1 MHIRVNDL
9 GCKIGDN
16 NRLYSI
22 GSTSILLEWMEGD
35 IVLYRMMLDC
45 GLKSTTDKKNV
56 DNEKYRTLDITN
68 VSRIRDIMEDKV
80 PGYNSGIQTL
90 AISHCHE
97 DHVGGYPW
105 FYTYCKNKGIPE
117 PRPKLYQT
125 IMTWRQFLPF
135 QDDLYEIFEEPAQE
149 SEFNWDKSIVNE
161 IAAYAHPVDY
171 WTWIHVSPKPQDFE
185 IRLRFIPAGHIVGSS
200 MIEVDT
206 QKDGISLGKILFTGD
221 VCFRDGGFLVDPINQ
236 QMVTDTYEAVIME
249 GTYLRNRL
257 DPSEENKITGRPT
270 KKLQRPE
277 LREILKGKIIDTL
290 GKGGNLVL
298 LVYGIDRTANILVAL
313 REIIDENKLGIDLRN
328 KVFLDT
334 KIGGKIVDAYKK
346 NFESFVRFTGSHED
360 YAYFRKEL
368 VNRYNNGLGPSMLQQ
383 ATDQSVIYEY
393 VSGITHRSQVVEKFQ
408 NGGCIVVATSATL
421 EGGTALIAGSYMHPN
436 GWGSDPKNLFLIVG
450 GAIPGISAS
459 RAIRDC
465 RNQGFAEIWYSNY
478 IIEEGGKYKLFKE
491 RLMFSSRLDTLD
503 EFSAHANPE
512 ELRDFKRRVSAR
524 KYIVTHI
531 GGNFS
536 PEVTQSYVNDIFMAE
551 MSRSYLKGFKLP
563 LRGDVAILDGNHKI
577 DIELKQDEKTLKMD
591 QLTYGMLL
599 TKVVKEK
606 GYYGSTTVCDVIK
619 RLITEDD
626 QKISK
631 TG

>member
-1 MHIRVNDL
+1 MKIRINDL
-9 GCKIGDN
+9 GAKIGEN

-22 GSTSILLEWMEGD
+22 GATSILLEWMEGD
-35 IVLYRMMLDC
+35 IVIYRMMLDC
-45 GLKSTTDKKNV
+45 GLKNNIDKNFNRILDTTN
-56 DNEKYRTLDITN
+56 I
-68 VSRIRDIMEDKV
+68 SRIKDIMEDKV
-80 PGYNSGIQTL
+80 PGYNSGIQAL
-90 AISHCHE
+90 AVTHCHE

-135 QDDLYEIFEEPAQE
+135 QDDLYEIFEEPARE
-149 SEFNWDKSIVNE
+149 SEYHWEKGIINE
-161 IAAYAHPVDY
+161 ISAYAYPVDY
-171 WTWIHVSPKPQDFE
+171 WTWIPISPKPQDFE

-200 MIEVDT
+200 MIEIDT

-236 QMVTDTYEAVIME
+236 QIITDTYIAVIME
-249 GTYLRNRL
+249 GTYLRNRFAP
-257 DPSEENKITGRPT
+257 DEEKRLAGIPT
-270 KKLQRPE
+270 QKENRSVI
-277 LREILKGKIIDTL
+277 REHLKNRIIDTL

-298 LVYGIDRTANILVAL
+298 LIYGIDRTANVLVAI
-313 REIIDENKLGIDLRN
+313 REIIDEGKLGLDLSG
-328 KVFLDT
+328 KIFLDT

-346 NFESFVRFTGSHED
+346 NFESFVRNTSPED
-360 YAYFRKEL
+360 YRYFRKEL
-368 VNRYNNGLGPSMLQQ
+368 VNRHNDGLGPSMLQRSS
-383 ATDQSVIYEY
+383 DQSVIYEY
-393 VSGITHRSQVVEKFQ
+393 VSGMTHRSQVIEKFQ

-459 RAIRDC
+459 RAIRDY
-465 RNQGFAEIWYSNY
+465 RYNLEHTGQGFAEILYNNY
-478 IIEEGGKYKLFKE
+478 TIGENGDFVWFKE
-491 RLMFSSRLDTLD
+491 KLMFTSRLDTLD

-512 ELRDFKRRVSAR
+512 ELRDFKRRVSAE

-551 MSRSYLKGFKLP
+551 MSRNYLKGYKIP
-563 LRGDVAILDGNHKI
+563 LRGEVAILDGNHKI
-577 DIELKQDEKTLKMD
+577 IIDLKPDEKTLKMD
-591 QLTYGMLL
+591 PITYGLL
-599 TKVVKEK
+599 LVKTTKEK
-606 GYYGSTTVCDVIK
+606 GYYGSTTACDVIK

-631 TG
+631 IG

>member
-1 MHIRVNDL
+1 MYIRVNDL
-9 GCKIGDN
+9 GAKVER
-16 NRLYSI
+16 NRLYNI
-22 GSTSILLEWMEGD
+22 GATSILLEWMEGD
-35 IVLYRMMLDC
+35 IVLYRMMLDM
-45 GLKSTTDKKNV
+45 GLKTTTDEKNV
-56 DNEKYRTLDITN
+56 SNDKYRILDITN

-80 PGYNSGIQTL
+80 PGYNSGIQAL
-90 AISHCHE
+90 AVSHCHE

-105 FYTYCKNKGIPE
+105 FYQYCKDKGIPE

-135 QDDLYEIFEEPAQE
+135 QDDLYEIFEEPAKE
-149 SEFNWDKSIVNE
+149 SEFNWEKTIVNE
-161 IAAYAHPVDY
+161 IAAYADPVDY
-171 WTWIHVSPKPQDFE
+171 WVWKPVSPKPQDFE
-185 IRLRFIPAGHIVGSS
+185 IRIRFIPAGHIVGSS

-206 QKDGISLGKILFTGD
+206 QKDGVSLGKILFTGD

-236 QMVTDTYEAVIME
+236 QIITDTYEAVIME

-257 DPSEENKITGRPT
+257 DPTIENKIAGKPI

-313 REIIDENKLGIDLRN
+313 RELIDENKLGIDLRN
-328 KVFLDT
+328 KIFLDT

-346 NFESFVRFTGSHED
+346 NFETFVRFTGSHED

-368 VNRYNNGLGPSMLQQ
+368 VNRYNKGLGPSMLQS
-383 ATDQSVIYEY
+383 AIDQSIIYEY
-393 VSGITHRSQVVEKFQ
+393 VSGIAHRSEKVEQFR

-421 EGGTALIAGSYMHPN
+421 EGGTAMIAGSYMHPN
-436 GWGSDPKNLFLIVG
+436 GWGSDPKNLFLIIG

-459 RAIRDC
+459 RAMRDC

-478 IIEEGGKYKLFKE
+478 IIGEDGKFKWFKE
-491 RLMFSSRLDTLD
+491 KLVFSSRLDTLD

-512 ELRDFKRRVSAR
+512 ELRDFKRRISAK

-531 GGNFS
+531 GGNYS
-536 PEVTQSYVNDIFMAE
+536 PEATQSYVNDIFMSE
-551 MSRSYLKGFKLP
+551 LSKNYLKGFNIP
-563 LRGDVAILDGNHKI
+563 TRGDVAILDGDHKMI
-577 DIELKQDEKTLKMD
+577 VDLKPDEKILKMD
-591 QLTYGMLL
+591 QLTYAMLMV
-599 TKVVKEK
+599 KVVKDK
-606 GYYGSTTVCDVIK
+606 GYYGSTTACDVIK

-626 QKISK
+626 QKKSK
-631 TG
+631 EIL